1 MKGAC
6 AQGGEY
12 RPPRFKPAIEYFFDT
27 LENPFSLFRRDG
39 YMVDTLTV
47 KVRDPGYARQFFQ
60 LFNGAN
66 ANDLN
71 PQKSE
76 PVAHIVKAGYLLH
89 ILTSPEGDGRPPIPV
104 P

>member
-1 MKGAC
+1 
-6 AQGGEY
+6 
-12 RPPRFKPAIEYFFDT
+12 
-27 LENPFSLFRRDG
+27 
-39 YMVDTLTV
+39 MVDTLTV

-66 ANDLN
+66 ANDLS
-71 PQKSE
+71 PQQSE
-76 PVAHIVKAGYLLH
+76 LVARIVEAGYLLH